1 MADMTMDATDFLNKS
16 KALQARVKDQSKVA
30 LGEVADGLLL
40 LSQSEVPHNKGKL
53 ADSGHVA
60 PDGDDYL
67 VGYNKVYAM
76 RLHEHPEYR
85 FQKGRK
91 GKYLEDPLKLN
102 THILSEYYIKKMKE
116 VLR

>member
-1 MADMTMDATDFLNKS
+1 MADIDVDATDFMAKS
-16 KALQARVKDQSKVA
+16 SQLQAKIKEQSKFA
-30 LGEVADGLLL
+30 LGDMADELLR
-40 LSQSEVPHNKGKL
+40 LSQMEVPHDTGQLQN
-53 ADSGHVA
+53 SGHTEA
-60 PDGDDYL
+60 SGEDYL

-91 GKYLEDPLKLN
+91 GKYLEDPLKHN
-102 THILSEYYIKKMKE
+102 TEILKQYYVNKIKE